1 MNFFFL
7 QNELVLALCWT
18 LIHSLWQ
25 GLLLAIVTG
34 AVMIGT
40 RKSNARKR
48 YGMLTV
54 LFFLFIAVTMVT
66 FVKELSLAKA
76 NTASVIT
83 SPVISNPAPVINDIV
98 FSRANDAAASQTFT
112 ERFKDYFNTHASLI
126 VMIWFVIFIARFIR
140 LTANLAYV
148 QRLKHYKT
156 YAAPVA
162 WKDRVNE
169 LVLTLG
175 IKKQIQ
181 LLESGVVKVPVVMGV
196 LKPVILLPL
205 GLLAHLPSDEIEAI
219 LLHELAHIKRR
230 DYFMNLLQSFAETIF
245 FFNPALMWLSSM
257 IREERENCCDDI
269 AISITNSKTKFIN
282 ALIAFQEYNFSTPS
296 YTVGFPGKKN
306 QLLNRVKRIISER
319 NKTLNATEKSLLT
332 FGMGVFILFSF
343 AAAKKI
349 TPVVTGP
356 LSASV
361 KTNSQSENVLDEQQM
376 SRIDYR
382 KLRKPV
388 TAKEP
393 IVRVFEG
400 LSYSPATPYFIDT
413 TPRKIQGRINSG
425 RSIFGEE
432 SSVPL
437 KLRTYSAVSDSISNL
452 FTGITI
458 DRKDNDDDKTE
469 FISATKKDG
478 TLYNFRKVNGK
489 ITELFVDNKPVSTND
504 FAKYDAVI
512 NDIENAVKY
521 RKQRSEERRE
531 MAAADREAKLLDK
544 QTRLHESQLRLN
556 EQRLLD
562 QEARR
567 ISADY
572 KRDLLLNHQKALHD
586 SSRMNKEY
594 NRLIDTFHKAVSEK
608 AKLDMNRKAADKIKS
623 NVKMKVDTA
632 IMLKKGGYV
641 VYADVIKAGDKVFR
655 DSFNSAGKDGYA
667 RYGDVVKYSDL
678 TERDEARIRK
688 QEAMRARAS
697 EDDARV
703 QESAEVMRNIIR
715 DLEADGIRM
724 DMKTGWFAL
733 DKEQFIVDGK
743 KISAD
748 LHEKFRNKYIRSKD
762 GWGYYYGPIKVTGR
776 GVFLDYKNLVK

>member
-1 MNFFFL
+1 
-7 QNELVLALCWT
+7 
-18 LIHSLWQ
+18 
-25 GLLLAIVTG
+25 
-34 AVMIGT
+34 
-40 RKSNARKR
+40 
-48 YGMLTV
+48 
-54 LFFLFIAVTMVT
+54 
-66 FVKELSLAKA
+66 
-76 NTASVIT
+76 
-83 SPVISNPAPVINDIV
+83 
-98 FSRANDAAASQTFT
+98 
-112 ERFKDYFNTHASLI
+112 
-126 VMIWFVIFIARFIR
+126 
-140 LTANLAYV
+140 
-148 QRLKHYKT
+148 
-156 YAAPVA
+156 
-162 WKDRVNE
+162 
-169 LVLTLG
+169 
-175 IKKQIQ
+175 
-181 LLESGVVKVPVVMGV
+181 
-196 LKPVILLPL
+196 L

-230 DYFMNLLQSFAETIF
+230 DYFINLLQSFVETIF

-282 ALIAFQEYNFSTPS
+282 ALIAFQEYHFSTPS
-296 YTVGFPGKKN
+296 YTVGFPGRKN
-306 QLLNRVKRIISER
+306 QLLNRVKRIISDS

-349 TPVVTGP
+349 TPVVTEP

-361 KTNSQSENVLDEQQM
+361 KINRERDNVLYERQM
-376 SRIDYR
+376 STIDYR
-382 KLRKPV
+382 KLRKPI

-393 IVRVFEG
+393 IVSVFEG
-400 LSYSPATPYFIDT
+400 SPYLPVTPEFIDT
-413 TPRKIQGRINSG
+413 TPGKLQDRINSG
-425 RSIFGEE
+425 RSVFGEE
-432 SSVPL
+432 RSVPL
-437 KLRTYSAVSDSISNL
+437 KLKTYSAVSDSLSNL

-458 DRKDNDDDKTE
+458 DRKDNDDNKIE

-489 ITELFVDNKPVSTND
+489 ITELFIDTKPVSAND

-512 NDIENAVKY
+512 TDIENVVKY
-521 RKQRSEERRE
+521 RKQRSDERRE
-531 MAAADREAKLLDK
+531 LATADREAMLLNK
-544 QTRLHESQLRLN
+544 QTRLQESRLKLN
-556 EQRLLD
+556 EQHLLD

-586 SSRMNKEY
+586 STRMNKEY
-594 NRLIDTFHKAVSEK
+594 NRLIDTFYKAVSEK

-632 IMLKKGGYV
+632 NMLKKGGGYV
-641 VYADVIKAGDKVFR
+641 VYADVIKVGDKVFR
-655 DSFNSAGKDGYA
+655 DSFRSASKDGYA
-667 RYGDVVKYSDL
+667 RYGDVVKYTDL
-678 TERDEARIRK
+678 TARDESRIRK
-688 QEAMRARAS
+688 QEAMWARAS

-703 QESAEVMRNIIR
+703 QESAEVMWNIIK
-715 DLEADGIRM
+715 DLEAEGIKM

-743 KISAD
+743 KISAE
-748 LHEKFRNKYIRSKD
+748 LHEKFRNKYIKSKD

>member
-1 MNFFFL
+1 MDLSFM

-25 GLLLAIVTG
+25 GLLLATLTG

-40 RKSNARKR
+40 RKSDARKR
-48 YGMLTV
+48 YGLLTF
-54 LFFLFIAVTMVT
+54 LFFLFIAVAAIT
-66 FVKELSLAKA
+66 FVKEFQSARANTVPAISSTVLPNTAAAIIDITSSGVNESIISQSLA
-76 NTASVIT
+76 
-83 SPVISNPAPVINDIV
+83 D
-98 FSRANDAAASQTFT
+98 
-112 ERFKDYFNTHASLI
+112 RFKDYFNTHASLV

-156 YAAPVA
+156 YAPPAM
-162 WKDRVNE
+162 WKEKVNE
-169 LVLTLG
+169 LVLRIG

-205 GLLAHLPSDEIEAI
+205 GLLAHLPADEIEAI

-306 QLLNRVKRIISER
+306 QLLNRVKRIISDR

-349 TPVVTGP
+349 TPVITKS

-361 KTNSQSENVLDEQQM
+361 KNNNEGNNISEEKQLSAIGYGRLQ
-376 SRIDYR
+376 
-382 KLRKPV
+382 KTG

-393 IVRVFEG
+393 IVSGFEG
-400 LSYSPATPYFIDT
+400 LSYSPVAPEFIDT
-413 TPRKIQGRINSG
+413 TPGKLQSRINSG
-425 RSIFGEE
+425 RSVFGEE
-432 SSVPL
+432 RLVPL
-437 KLRTYSAVSDSISNL
+437 KLKTYSAVSDSISNL

-458 DRKDNDDDKTE
+458 DRKDNDDNKIE

-489 ITELFVDNKPVSTND
+489 MTELFVDNKPVNEND
-504 FAKYDAVI
+504 LAKYDAVI
-512 NDIENAVKY
+512 ADIENVVTY

-531 MAAADREAKLLDK
+531 LAAADREARLLDK
-544 QTRLHESQLRLN
+544 QTRLHESRLRLN

-572 KRDLLLNHQKALHD
+572 KRDMLLDQDHKRLLHD
-586 SSRMNKEY
+586 SS
-594 NRLIDTFHKAVSEK
+594 LLHKQKDLFLHKQEKLLLDKTKLKIADK
-608 AKLDMNRKAADKIKS
+608 AKLDETR
-623 NVKMKVDTA
+623 
-632 IMLKKGGYV
+632 
-641 VYADVIKAGDKVFR
+641 KAGDRVKLGLKTR
-655 DSFNSAGKDGYA
+655 WDSVRIQGGKDGYTLYSDSITISDKGYA

-678 TERDEARIRK
+678 ASIRK
-688 QEAMRARAS
+688 QEAMKARAA
-697 EDDARV
+697 EDESRV
-703 QESAEVMRNIIR
+703 EASAEIMRNIIR
-715 DLEADGIRM
+715 DLEADGIKFNM
-724 DMKTGWFAL
+724 QTGWFAL
-733 DKEQFIVDGK
+733 DKEQFVVDGK
-743 KISAD
+743 NISAA
-748 LHEKFRNKYIRSKD
+748 LHEKFRNKYIKPKD